1 MQPGGELVGFYGDR
15 HGSKGREGEVHVG
28 TWEWPMAWHSTSAS
42 RVPARPPERELMNTS
57 SGLSGSAEPR
67 NCLVPRRYSCGI
79 LRNGRLIRMH
89 SPQGRRYHARI
100 SLQPSTCRTCSSADG
115 SVDKLMV

>member
-1 MQPGGELVGFYGDR
+1 
-15 HGSKGREGEVHVG
+15 
-28 TWEWPMAWHSTSAS
+28 MAWHSTSAS

-79 LRNGRLIRMH
+79 LWAASCGWQGIPH
-89 SPQGRRYHARI
+89 SWLKRRVTT
-100 SLQPSTCRTCSSADG
+100 LE
-115 SVDKLMV
+115 